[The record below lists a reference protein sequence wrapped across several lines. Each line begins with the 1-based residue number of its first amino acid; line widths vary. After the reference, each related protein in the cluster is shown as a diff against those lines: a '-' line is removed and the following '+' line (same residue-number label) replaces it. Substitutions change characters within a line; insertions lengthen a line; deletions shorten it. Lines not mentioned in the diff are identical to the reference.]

1 MAVAELALFGGK
13 PVRDKPFPPYR
24 SIGKEEKEAVEQVM
38 DTGNLSQFLGAWDPD
53 FFGGPKVREFER
65 AWADAFGARHAVTVN
80 SNTSG
85 LFACIGASM
94 VGPGDEVIVS
104 PYTMSAS
111 ALAPVIYG
119 AVPIFADIQEDIFC
133 LDPAS
138 IEARITPRTRAI
150 LVVHIFGHPADM
162 DPIMAIANKHK
173 LTVIED
179 CAQAPG
185 AKYKGRPVGT
195 IGHMGVFSLNYHK
208 HIHTGEGGVIVT
220 NDDRLATRL
229 QLIRNHGETVIEDM
243 GHREVENM
251 FGFNFR
257 LTELQAAI
265 GIEQLKKLESLVA
278 PRIELAGYLAEKMKP
293 LGVFKPAVTL
303 PECRHVFYVHAI
315 RFDARKAGISRNLFL
330 EAVRAEGVPL
340 AGGYVKPLYWQPMY
354 QKKLGMGKSGFPFV
368 GSHYQGKPDYGRG
381 ICPVT
386 ERMHSEELFY
396 HDLMRPPLTKKDMGD
411 VIRAFEKVLNNVE
424 KLSKKEQES
433 GLK

>member
-1 MAVAELALFGGK
+1 MAELALFGGK
-13 PVRDKPFPPYR
+13 PVREKPFPPYR
-24 SIGKEEKEAVEQVM
+24 SIGKEEAAAAAQVM
-38 DTGNLSQFLGAWDPD
+38 ESGNLSQFLGAWDPD
-53 FFGGPKVREFER
+53 FFGGPKIREFEK
-65 AWADAFGARHAVTVN
+65 AWADAFEAKHAVSVN

-85 LFACIGASM
+85 LFACIGAAM

-111 ALAPVIYG
+111 ALAPIIYN

-133 LDPAS
+133 LDPKS
-138 IEARITPRTRAI
+138 IEARITPRTKAI

-162 DPIMAIANKHK
+162 DPIMALAKKHN
-173 LTVIED
+173 LIVIED

-220 NDDRLATRL
+220 NDDRMATRL

-243 GHREVENM
+243 RHNEVANM

-265 GIEQLKKLESLVA
+265 GIEQLKKLERLIA
-278 PRIELAGYLAEKMKP
+278 PRIELAGYLAEKMKSF
-293 LGVFKPAVTL
+293 GVFTPAVTY
-303 PECRHVFYVHAI
+303 PGCRHVFYVHAI
-315 RFDARKAGISRNLFL
+315 KFNAKKAGVSRNLFL
-330 EAVRAEGVPL
+330 EAVRAEGIPL

-354 QKKLGMGKSGFPFV
+354 QKKLAHGKSGFPFV
-368 GSHYQGKPDYGRG
+368 GPHYDGKPDYSRG

-386 ERMHSEELFY
+386 ERMHMDELFY
-396 HDLMRPPLTKKDMGD
+396 HDLMRPPLTKKDMD
-411 VIRAFEKVLNNVE
+411 DMISAFDKVLGHSDA
-424 KLSKKEQES
+424 LSRHSSKS
-433 GLK
+433 S